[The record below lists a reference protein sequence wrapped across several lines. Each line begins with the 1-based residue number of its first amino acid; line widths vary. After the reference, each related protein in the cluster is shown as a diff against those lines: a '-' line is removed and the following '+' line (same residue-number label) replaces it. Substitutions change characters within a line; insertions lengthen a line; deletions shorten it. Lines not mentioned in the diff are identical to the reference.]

1 MEPIEKGTQIEVTDA
16 LGRRFSKRALTGINR
31 GGDFESVWACSEEEW
46 SAAEAEG
53 VTLSLSYSLG
63 RFGRSGFSRSLDGAE
78 GLS

>member
-53 VTLSLSYSLG
+53 RDPEPELFPWPV
-63 RFGRSGFSRSLDGAE
+63 RSIRILEIA
-78 GLS
+78 